1 MLVTQDP
8 WRKLAS
14 GLAALVGQHIVGIK
28 LSRAVTFLHS
38 QDPNVTFGRLRK
50 RDNPPAKGLNSCDT
64 FGKREGVG
72 AIYFLQA
79 NSEGNRGAIFKRG
92 KPFAGRRLRRRVL
105 ICLLGLTIFALAS
118 ADALP
123 AAGHK
128 QVSTH
133 ASKTS
138 KAESH
143 KDRPLTEAKRV
154 ATHRSKASK
163 AESQKHRSGN
173 EAKQMERAPGP
184 RTILATDSAGT
195 VSAPQLSPNLVTLKQ
210 AIRLVQQHKLSDAT
224 KLAASIEDPAE
235 QKLLE
240 WALLRDPDN
249 PADFDQYNRFIQANP
264 DWPSIPLLRRRAEA
278 RLWQER
284 RDAVTVRRFIGT
296 RPASA
301 VGRLAIA
308 RLLLDEGDRA
318 GASRE
323 VRTVWHSAE
332 LSAELE
338 TVIANTFG
346 DELTPADDIVR
357 MDRRIGAKDFA
368 AAMRAA
374 KRLGSAQVAIV
385 KACEQAEA
393 NGAKSGALLE
403 AVPKEAQADL
413 GYALCRLHW
422 LLAHDDVAA
431 AVKLVT
437 EASDDDLRHQDT
449 DEWWRECRTLAR
461 RLLDLGDPNTAYR
474 VVREAAAPA
483 NPYYRAEFHFM
494 PGWIALRFLSDP
506 ITALRHFAKV
516 DEGSS
521 DPIVLARAAYWR
533 GRAFEAADQSDE
545 MKTQYERAARYPTSY
560 YGQLARARIG
570 LSEIALRPPSPSE
583 ANLNGSSNDVLRAAD
598 MLYMIGELD
607 LVLTFVTELAESS
620 TDPATLSV
628 VGELTARRN
637 DAQAMLVL
645 GKTALA
651 RGLAM
656 ERYAFPEIGVPT
668 YSPIAPAID
677 DCMVYSIVRTESGFD
692 QRDTSPAN
700 AVGLMQVT
708 PEAGRDT
715 TQRFGVAYDWKRLV
729 ADPVYN
735 TQMGAAEV
743 SALFKEYTGSYLMT
757 FAGYNAGRGRVRQW
771 VAQHGD
777 PRDPKVDPVDW
788 VERIPMAE
796 TRNYVQRVMENLQV
810 YAVRLGATVAT
821 VEPNLHRVTTIDS
834 RAKPVL
840 VDAIPH

>member
-1 MLVTQDP
+1 
-8 WRKLAS
+8 
-14 GLAALVGQHIVGIK
+14 
-28 LSRAVTFLHS
+28 
-38 QDPNVTFGRLRK
+38 
-50 RDNPPAKGLNSCDT
+50 
-64 FGKREGVG
+64 
-72 AIYFLQA
+72 
-79 NSEGNRGAIFKRG
+79 
-92 KPFAGRRLRRRVL
+92 
-105 ICLLGLTIFALAS
+105 LLGLTIFAFAGT
-118 ADALP
+118 DALL
-123 AAGHK
+123 AAGHNRLSA
-128 QVSTH
+128 Q

-138 KAESH
+138 KVESH

-163 AESQKHRSGN
+163 AEHHKRRLVT
-173 EAKQMERAPGP
+173 EAMQVERAPGP
-184 RTILATDSAGT
+184 RTILTIDTIGT
-195 VSAPQLSPNLVTLKQ
+195 PPPVLQLSPDLVAVKQ
-210 AIRLVQQHKLSDAT
+210 ALKLVQQHKLSDAT
-224 KLAASIEDPAE
+224 KLAASIDDPAAR
-235 QKLLE
+235 KLIA
-240 WALLRDPDN
+240 WAALRDPDN
-249 PADFDQYNRFIQANP
+249 PVGFDDYNSFIQANP

-284 RDAVTVRRFIGT
+284 RDGATVRRFVGAQ
-296 RPASA
+296 PATA
-301 VGRLAIA
+301 PGRLAVA
-308 RLLLDEGDRA
+308 RLLLNEGDRV
-318 GASRE
+318 GAAHE
-323 VRTVWHSAE
+323 VQAVWHAAA

-338 TVIANTFG
+338 TAVATAFR
-346 DELTPADDIVR
+346 DQLTAADDTVR
-357 MDRRIGAKDFA
+357 MDRRIGAKDFP

-385 KACEQAEA
+385 KACEETEA
-393 NGAKSGALLE
+393 NSSKGGALLV

-431 AVKLVT
+431 AVKLLGEV
-437 EASDDDLRHQDT
+437 SGDDLRLQET
-449 DEWWRECRTLAR
+449 DEWWRECRMLAR
-461 RLLDLGDPNTAYR
+461 RLLDLGDPKTAYR
-474 VVREAAAPA
+474 VVREAASPV

-521 DPIVLARAAYWR
+521 DPIVMARAAYWR
-533 GRAFEAADQSDE
+533 GRAFEAAGQFDE
-545 MKTQYERAARYPTSY
+545 MKEQYERAARYPTAY

-570 LSEIALRPPSPSE
+570 FNEIALPRPPLRQ
-583 ANLNGSSNDVLRAAD
+583 ANLESARDVPSAVET
-598 MLYMIGELD
+598 LYAIGELD
-607 LVLTFVTELAESS
+607 LVLTFVTEFAESS
-620 TDPATLSV
+620 TDLATLNA
-628 VGELTARRN
+628 VGKLTAHYN

-656 ERYAFPEIGVPT
+656 ERYAFPEVGVPS

-677 DCMVYSIVRTESGFD
+677 HCMVYSIVRTESGFD

-715 TQRFGVAYDWKRLV
+715 AQRFGVVYDWRRLV
-729 ADPVYN
+729 TDPVYN

-743 SALFKEYTGSYLMT
+743 SALFKEYTGSYVMT

-777 PRDPKVDPVDW
+777 PRDPKVDAVDW

-810 YAVRLGATVAT
+810 YAARLGASIAT
-821 VEPNLHRVTTIDS
+821 VEPNLHRVTTVER
-834 RAKPVL
+834 RAKPTF